1 MFSVG
6 VLYSCRD
13 FLRLIPDSGMTS
25 DQFNTY
31 FKTYKYSTADKI
43 LCVSFKCGWTK
54 ITQEGIIELT
64 ERGMSLVQYDYKSA
78 LLFQL
83 EDLISNYNPVWASLL
98 AKGRVETKN
107 FLPEDAF
114 QCFKECGLFE
124 KLTDEI
130 ITYWDNLALAYRN
143 YAQKQIIEVGRNGEK
158 LSYDYEKERTGNV
171 PVWQSIESNL
181 AGFDILSINAKND
194 SKKLMIEVK
203 STTSKIEYAK
213 VHLTRN
219 EWETAV
225 SSLNY
230 IFHLWHISDKPSL
243 FIVPVDV
250 ISDHIAENKGKGRWE
265 SIEIPFQ
272 ALINNKDN

>member
-1 MFSVG
+1 
-6 VLYSCRD
+6 
-13 FLRLIPDSGMTS
+13 MTPG
-25 DQFNTY
+25 QFNTY

-64 ERGMSLVQYDYKSA
+64 ERGLSLVQYDYKSA

-98 AKGRVETKN
+98 AKGRVEAKN

-143 YAQKQIIEVGRNGEK
+143 YAQKQMIEIGRNGEK
-158 LSYDYEKERTGNV
+158 LSYDFETERTGNV

-230 IFHLWHISDKPSL
+230 IFHLWHITEKPSL
-243 FIVPVDV
+243 FVVPIKVV
-250 ISDHIAENKGKGRWE
+250 SQHISENKGRGQWE
-265 SIEIPFQ
+265 SIEIPFK
-272 ALINNKDN
+272 ALIE